1 MTSLEDARTA
11 IVASDKASK
20 PACGVAT
27 GDEAKALRTAMRALL
42 QHNRDLEE
50 RMGKLTWRV
59 EELEK
64 ALARVDEWMK
74 DRP

>member
-1 MTSLEDARTA
+1 MTSLEHACAA
-11 IVASDKASK
+11 IIASDKASR
-20 PACGVAT
+20 PASGVAKP
-27 GDEAKALRTAMRALL
+27 DETKALRNAARALL

-50 RMGKLTWRV
+50 RVTKLTWRV